1 MPTSEIKARVDAAVK
16 DAMRARD
23 KQRLGAL
30 RLIAAEFKRVE
41 VDERIELDDTRVL
54 SIFDKMI
61 KQRKDSLSQ
70 YQAAA
75 RDDLADQETFEL
87 DLIREF
93 MPEALDEAAVDALIA
108 DAVAETGASS
118 IKDMGQVMGV
128 LRPKVQG
135 RADMGQVSALVKARL
150 SDNG

>member
-1 MPTSEIKARVDAAVK
+1 
-16 DAMRARD
+16 MRARD

-41 VDERIELDDTRVL
+41 VDERIELDDPRVL

-70 YQAAA
+70 FQAAG
-75 RDDLADQETFEL
+75 RDDLADQESFEL
-87 DLIREF
+87 DLLREF
-93 MPEALDEAAVDALIA
+93 MPEALDEAAVDALVA
-108 DAVAETGASS
+108 DAVAETGATT
-118 IKDMGQVMGV
+118 IKDMGTVMGV

-150 SDNG
+150 SD

>member
-1 MPTSEIKARVDAAVK
+1 
-16 DAMRARD
+16 MRARD

-54 SIFDKMI
+54 SILDKMT

-70 YQAAA
+70 YQAAG
-75 RDDLADQETFEL
+75 RQDLADQEAFEL
-87 DLIREF
+87 DLLREF
-93 MPEALDEAAVDALIA
+93 MPEALDEDEITVLIA
-108 DAVAETGASS
+108 DAVAETGAST
-118 IKDMGQVMGV
+118 IKDMGAVMGV

-135 RADMGQVSALVKARL
+135 RADMGQVGTLVKEKL
-150 SDNG
+150 TGQP